1 MAVTDEKFEQIQEGL
16 LGTGEL
22 PERIPDE
29 DIGLPRVVGTVP
41 RPRTI
46 KETFVEAIP
55 EFVGMLGSIAAQSI
69 FRCRC
74 WWYVW

>member
-1 MAVTDEKFEQIQEGL
+1 MAVTEEKFKQIQEGL

-46 KETFVEAIP
+46 KETFDTP
-55 EFVGMLGSIAAQSI
+55 KDYRYPFLGKG
-69 FRCRC
+69 
-74 WWYVW
+74 